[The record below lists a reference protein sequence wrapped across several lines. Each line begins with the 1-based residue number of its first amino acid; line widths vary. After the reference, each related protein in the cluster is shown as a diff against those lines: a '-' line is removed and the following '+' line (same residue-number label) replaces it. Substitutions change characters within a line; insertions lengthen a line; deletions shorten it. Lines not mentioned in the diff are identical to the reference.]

1 MSNGGAGVA
10 FEEKGQSCVFHT
22 LVDLDAIRE
31 QGRDALDS
39 PGSGRAAEA
48 KLSEVEI
55 ATAGRYHEVMI
66 LRADDIFEC
75 AAASGSM
82 RPPIPAQGK
91 VTRVVLHLRFSGA
104 PESATVEIHV
114 PNSVEVKPA
123 SAAEKGYEWFSKSP
137 FAGSGKLTHVLLIL
151 ALAVST
157 AVAGSFD
164 DREEE
169 DDDGDDVEV
178 EWARPRMGQAA
189 AALRSAFSLSGL
201 TGLGYTAHMSSIKE
215 FVAKMDGVRALVPL
229 FGCIPAGFAREREQE
244 EGGCVTVDISMVGF
258 RPTRNTFALQVLG
271 DSMIGRHICDGDIV
285 VLEHGG
291 EPRPGQ
297 IVAALVDGRSTLKTY
312 LIRGGRPFLKAENP
326 RYPAMIP
333 GEELV
338 IQGVVVTV
346 VRKAE

>member
-31 QGRDALDS
+31 QGRDALGHGD
-39 PGSGRAAEA
+39 GGAGAEA
-48 KLSEVEI
+48 TLNEVEI
-55 ATAGRYHEVMI
+55 SGVGRYHRIVI
-66 LRADDIFEC
+66 VRADDIFAGC
-75 AAASGSM
+75 TASSSEHAG
-82 RPPIPAQGK
+82 IPARGK
-91 VTRVVLHLRFSGA
+91 LTRAVVHLRFSGA

-123 SAAEKGYEWFSKSP
+123 SAAERGYEWFSKSP
-137 FAGSGKLTHVLLIL
+137 FAGSGKFTHVLLIL

-189 AALRSAFSLSGL
+189 GALRFAFSLSGL
-201 TGLGYTAHMSSIKE
+201 TGLEYTAHMSSIKE
-215 FVAKMDGVRALVPL
+215 FVGRMDGVRALVPL

-244 EGGCVTVDISMVGF
+244 EGGCVTVDISSHKCPGKRPAVAGFAQPRVQFEAGPGVSPEGLKYLSGVGPSNPCK
-258 RPTRNTFALQVLG
+258 R
-271 DSMIGRHICDGDIV
+271 
-285 VLEHGG
+285 
-291 EPRPGQ
+291 
-297 IVAALVDGRSTLKTY
+297 RSK
-312 LIRGGRPFLKAENP
+312 R
-326 RYPAMIP
+326 
-333 GEELV
+333 
-338 IQGVVVTV
+338 
-346 VRKAE
+346 